1 MHRWSA
7 VVALAVFVVSTSACS
22 PPAATSAPP
31 SVVAVD
37 SAAGSHPDAS
47 LSPAPPTASAS
58 AASNQPSTPAPVQF
72 GSVEVTGDIKPMTV
86 RLVGDRDVLTGWR
99 SATRRELEDRAA
111 DVPASGILLVPNGKG
126 TLLLAWGGGACD
138 RGAVLSVA
146 PSSLVLTEDPRPA
159 CDAVWITKGV
169 ALTPAIALD
178 PAHVTLTLVPAIPTR

>member
-1 MHRWSA
+1 M
-7 VVALAVFVVSTSACS
+7 VALAVFAVSTGACS

-37 SAAGSHPDAS
+37 SAAGSRPDAS

-72 GSVEVTGDIKPMTV
+72 GSVEVTGGIKPMTV

-99 SATRRELEDRAA
+99 PATRRELEDRAA
-111 DVPASGILLVPNGKG
+111 DVPAPGILLVPNGRG
-126 TLLLAWGGGACD
+126 TLLLAWAGGGCD

-146 PSSLVLTEDPRPA
+146 RSSLVLTEDPRPG
-159 CDAVWITKGV
+159 CDAIGVTKGV
-169 ALTPAIALD
+169 VLTPSIALD
-178 PAHVTLTLVPAIPTR
+178 PATVKVTLVPAIPTR